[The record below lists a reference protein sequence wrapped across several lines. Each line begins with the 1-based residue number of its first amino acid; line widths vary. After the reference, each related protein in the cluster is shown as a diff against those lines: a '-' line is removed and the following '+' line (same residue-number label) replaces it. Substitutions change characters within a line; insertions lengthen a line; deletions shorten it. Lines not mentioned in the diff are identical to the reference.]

1 MDWLIFVFSR
11 HVGVM
16 KENKRGIR
24 SGCRM
29 DWFIKLYVVCCCQIN
44 LVGVVDEAVGSHQP
58 TRS

>member
-1 MDWLIFVFSR
+1 MVLLFGGLAHICVSR

-29 DWFIKLYVVCCCQIN
+29 DWFWCQIN
-44 LVGVVDEAVGSHQP
+44 LVGVVDEAVGSN
-58 TRS
+58 